1 MRSNSNDSRTPLER
15 IDGELL
21 RRVIEQS
28 GDMPAPRRGLRR
40 NGREITDDGPS
51 VPWPPVG
58 NRGMSGMS
66 GMERMERMDGPGGG
80 RDCNDHGTTT
90 RRGEGGC
97 GCNDH
102 GTTTR
107 RGEDGCGCNDRTTTR
122 RGESGC
128 GCGEKPESTP
138 ERVSWG
144 LYGYPLGMVY
154 APIQCFGELYDPGEG
169 LDRGTIFRE
178 LDLPFTGKGGCRQ

>member
-58 NRGMSGMS
+58 NRGMSGM
-66 GMERMERMDGPGGG
+66 ERMERMDGPGG
-80 RDCNDHGTTT
+80 
-90 RRGEGGC
+90 
-97 GCNDH
+97 
-102 GTTTR
+102 
-107 RGEDGCGCNDRTTTR
+107 
-122 RGESGC
+122 GC

-154 APIQCFGELYDPGEG
+154 APIQCFGELYDPKEG